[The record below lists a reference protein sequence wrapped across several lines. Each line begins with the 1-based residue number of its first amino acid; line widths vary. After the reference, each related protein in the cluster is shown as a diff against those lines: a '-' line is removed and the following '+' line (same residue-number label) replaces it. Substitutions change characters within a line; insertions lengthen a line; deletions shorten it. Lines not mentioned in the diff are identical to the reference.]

1 MKQKDLSGL
10 TFGRLTALYPT
21 DQRDYKGSVIWHCRC
36 SCGTELDLSSC
47 TLIHGTQ
54 RSCGC
59 RRKEQRKELVNHLG
73 YVAGTSAV
81 RIKRR
86 EPNRTSRTGVLG
98 VYQKRGRYCVE
109 IAIQKKSYYLG
120 SYKDLEVAKQVRKE
134 AEHVVFDGFIDYYE
148 SYKRIAEEN
157 PGWQEENPI
166 TLEVRK
172 DGNQELTVEFSP
184 RLEQYA

>member
-1 MKQKDLSGL
+1 MRQKNLEGR

-21 DQRDYKGSVIWHCRC
+21 DKRDYKGSVIWHCRC
-36 SCGTELDLSSC
+36 ACGNELDLSAC
-47 TLIHGTQ
+47 TLVHGTQ

-59 RRKEQRKELVNHLG
+59 RKIEQRKELVNHLG

-86 EPNRTSRTGVLG
+86 EANRSSQTGVLG

-120 SYKDLEVAKQVRKE
+120 SYKELEVAKQVRKE
-134 AEHVVFDGFIDYYE
+134 AEHAVFDGFLNYYE
-148 SYKRIAEEN
+148 RYQKIASEN
-157 PGWQEENPI
+157 PGWKEQNPI
-166 TLEVRK
+166 QLEVHK
-172 DGNQELTVEFSP
+172 DNGQELTVEFSP